1 MGKMFTVLAL
11 ALLVACVAWA
21 WISVRKYSARK
32 RMEEERAAAFI
43 AETASALRKGRTPK
57 AKT

>member
-1 MGKMFTVLAL
+1 MGKLFTVLAL

-43 AETASALRKGRTPK
+43 AETASALRKGRTPTP
-57 AKT
+57 KT

>member
-1 MGKMFTVLAL
+1 MGKMFNLIAL
-11 ALLVACVAWA
+11 ALIVACVAWA

-43 AETASALRKGRTPK
+43 AEAASAMRKARPPT

>member
-11 ALLVACVAWA
+11 ALIVACIAWA

-43 AETASALRKGRTPK
+43 AEAASASRKTRAPT

>member
-1 MGKMFTVLAL
+1 MGKMFTVCAIAL
-11 ALLVACVAWA
+11 VVACVAWA
-21 WISVRKYSARK
+21 WISVRKYLARK

-43 AETASALRKGRTPK
+43 AEAASAMRKARPPT

>member
-1 MGKMFTVLAL
+1 MGKMFSILAI
-11 ALLVACVAWA
+11 ALVVACVAWA
-21 WISVRKYSARK
+21 WISVRRYSARK

-43 AETASALRKGRTPK
+43 AEAASAMRKARPPT

>member
-1 MGKMFTVLAL
+1 MGKMFTVVAIAL
-11 ALLVACVAWA
+11 VVACVAWT

-43 AETASALRKGRTPK
+43 AEAASAMRKARPPT

>member
-1 MGKMFTVLAL
+1 MGKMFYVVAIAL
-11 ALLVACVAWA
+11 VVACVAWA

-32 RMEEERAAAFI
+32 RMEEERAAAVI
-43 AETASALRKGRTPK
+43 AEAASAMRKARPPT

>member
-1 MGKMFTVLAL
+1 MGKMFYVAAIAL
-11 ALLVACVAWA
+11 IVACVAWA